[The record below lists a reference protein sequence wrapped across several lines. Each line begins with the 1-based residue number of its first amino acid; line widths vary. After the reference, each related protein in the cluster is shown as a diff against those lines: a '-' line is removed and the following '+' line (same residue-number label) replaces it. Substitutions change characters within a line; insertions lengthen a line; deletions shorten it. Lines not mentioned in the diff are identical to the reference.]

1 LVPHGSRVAAIV
13 SGPFSINEAKAAAI
27 AMAKAAVGEEKVIH
41 PVAHLNR
48 LQAKLV
54 DAPIKGEAA

>member
-1 LVPHGSRVAAIV
+1 
-13 SGPFSINEAKAAAI
+13 
-27 AMAKAAVGEEKVIH
+27 MAKAAVGEEKVIH